1 MQIVTVIKIY
11 AFSGIRLLLLG
22 ISFLFLSGC
31 KLPQTNERL
40 HLAVA
45 SNMQY
50 AIAELTKEFTKAS
63 GIECEVS
70 IGASGQLYAQILEGA
85 PYDVF
90 ISADMTYPQAVQK
103 AGMAAGSP
111 KIYAYGKIVIWTG
124 TEGVQP
130 TFDGLKNGKVA
141 HVAVANPR
149 LAPYGMAALQTL
161 KFHDVYRDIKA
172 KLVYGENISQT
183 HQFIASGAA
192 EVGIT
197 AKSIVLSPEIKGK
210 GNYTN
215 IDENTYDPIAQ
226 GMVIITD
233 TNPDYSKEI
242 RFVNF
247 LTSDPAKMILHRYGY
262 GIHE

>member
-1 MQIVTVIKIY
+1 MMKMTNSVSLKHAIM
-11 AFSGIRLLLLG
+11 LLVAILL
-22 ISFLFLSGC
+22 FGC
-31 KLPQTNERL
+31 KLPQTNDRL

-50 AIAELTKEFTKAS
+50 AIAELIKEFTRS
-63 GIECEVS
+63 TGIECEVS

-85 PYDVF
+85 PFDVF
-90 ISADMTYPQAVQK
+90 ISADMTYPMAVQK

-124 TEGVQP
+124 TEAIDP
-130 TFDGLKNGKVA
+130 TFDGLKNEKVT
-141 HVAVANPR
+141 HIAVANPR

-161 KFHDVYRDIKA
+161 KFHNVYRDIES

-183 HQFIASGAA
+183 HQFITTGAA
-192 EVGIT
+192 EAGIT

-210 GNYTN
+210 GTYTN
-215 IDENTYDPIAQ
+215 IDESTYDPIAQ

-242 RFVNF
+242 QFVNF

-262 GIHE
+262 GIDE